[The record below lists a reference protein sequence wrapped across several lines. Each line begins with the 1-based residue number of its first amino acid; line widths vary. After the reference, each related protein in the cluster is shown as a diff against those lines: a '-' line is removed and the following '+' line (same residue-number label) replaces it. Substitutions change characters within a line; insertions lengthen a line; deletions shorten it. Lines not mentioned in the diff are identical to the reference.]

1 MVLGASGK
9 LLLLAVL
16 RGFLL
21 PVRLRLELL
30 ESSLMLCDDP
40 WKVSPLRP
48 VFNAGL
54 SEDESVL
61 AVVGS
66 SRFARFRLDCTSAMA
81 APSPPRS
88 EVETGILSLRGR
100 SVVDWPR
107 DEVRLGI
114 RRREEP
120 DERLRCAAV
129 SVEDAIVSNGSEL
142 RATTCAQ
149 CVATAPEGP

>member
-9 LLLLAVL
+9 FLLLAVL
-16 RGFLL
+16 LGFLL

-30 ESSLMLCDDP
+30 EPSLMLLLCDDP

-48 VFNAGL
+48 VFSAGL
-54 SEDESVL
+54 SDDRSAW

-66 SRFARFRLDCTSAMA
+66 SRVARFRRDWTSAAA

-88 EVETGILSLRGR
+88 EAEPDLLSLVGK

-120 DERLRCAAV
+120 DEPLRCAV
-129 SVEDAIVSNGSEL
+129 ESVGGVLVSN
-142 RATTCAQ
+142 
-149 CVATAPEGP
+149 